1 MLPPG
6 AITAGVN
13 VTVGTVRSGRSTVS
27 VPVRNV
33 LLLSSASMTAP
44 LALAV
49 TLILYAPSV
58 VPAGMVTAFAKAIVS
73 PAAKL
78 TPVRL
83 GPIGMS
89 LPPVWGNRAK
99 ATSKLVAAW
108 PPWFVSVYITL
119 TFIPGVAVA
128 TVLAALR
135 STSGP
140 TMIGVASVL

>member
-44 LALAV
+44 PASAV

-58 VPAGMVTAFAKAIVS
+58 VPAGIVTAFAKAIVA
-73 PAAKL
+73 PAARL

-89 LPPVWGNRAK
+89 LPPGLGYQGEGHVEVGRGL
-99 ATSKLVAAW
+99 ATLVLQRVHHAHVHPRESRW
-108 PPWFVSVYITL
+108 RPCS
-119 TFIPGVAVA
+119 
-128 TVLAALR
+128 R
-135 STSGP
+135 Q
-140 TMIGVASVL
+140 